1 MTDWNELQKEAKEL
15 GVLERGMTMKETE
28 KAVMEAKRRGRD
40 DTRTE
45 GIKARST
52 RRPLGG
58 LRFNLEVPEHLKQP
72 GFHYRFFTDK
82 NIRRALDA
90 GFMPVL
96 SDGSEYDRDSDA
108 HRNTDSWHMVAK
120 GYVEDGNQTKAS
132 VNYLMKQPMAFYEED
147 QAYRH
152 SKVDDIEKALK
163 RGEPTGREDE
173 NVYIPGNG
181 PALQSTREMR

>member
-1 MTDWNELQKEAKEL
+1 MSDWNELQKEAKEL

-28 KAVMEAKRRGRD
+28 QAVMDAKRRGRD

-45 GIKARST
+45 PRKE

-72 GFHYRFFTDK
+72 GFHYRFFTEK
-82 NIRRALDA
+82 NVPRALDA
-90 GFMPVL
+90 GYIPVL
-96 SDGSEYDRDSDA
+96 SDGSEYDRETDA
-108 HRNTDSWHMVAK
+108 HRSTDSWYMVAK

-163 RGEPTGREDE
+163 RGNPTGQEDE
-173 NVYIPGNG
+173 NVYIPDGG
-181 PALQSTREMR
+181 SALQSTREMR